1 MERFDVCIIGGGP
14 AGYVSALKCAVNGL
28 SAAIIEKERFGG
40 TCLNRGCI
48 PTKVLYSKAKYLKKL
63 KKPERGFTV
72 GAFNFNYDEIIKY
85 KDEVVLTLTG
95 GVEKLLKARKV
106 NIFYGTGKIKGKDGA
121 VFSVEVNA
129 NDGSRQEI
137 SAGNVIAA
145 TGSVPLMIP
154 AFNID
159 HKNIITS
166 DEALSLREIPGSLII
181 IGAGVIGCEF
191 ANIFSE
197 FGSSVKMVE
206 LLPSI
211 LSTED
216 REISKFID
224 KNFKSRNIDIMTGV
238 EVAGIKAKADDSA
251 INGEEAGGRAGFAEG
266 AEVELKT
273 GEKLSA
279 EKVLVS
285 IGRKLNTSGLGL
297 EEIGVRLDKRGKIE
311 TDIHNETNIKGI
323 YACGDITDG
332 PMLAHKASYDGI
344 IAADNI
350 AGIVREKDYEVLPWS
365 VYTNPAIGTVGL
377 KEGDAGLR
385 ELKYAVGRF
394 SYAASGMALA
404 MEEPE
409 GFLKVITDVETKK
422 IIGATGIG
430 ADIPE
435 LIAEIASY
443 MHFEGTVFDIESTI
457 HSHPT
462 LSEIVPESALDSI
475 GEAIHKFN
483 PRTAKKDNI

>member
-1 MERFDVCIIGGGP
+1 MEKFDVCIIGGGP
-14 AGYVSALKCAVNGL
+14 AGYVSALKCAINGL

-48 PTKVLYSKAKYLKKL
+48 PTKVLYSKAKYLKRL
-63 KKPERGFTV
+63 KEPERGFSV
-72 GAFNFNYDEIIKY
+72 SGFNFNFDEIINY
-85 KDEVVLTLTG
+85 KDEVVSSLTG

-106 NIFYGTGKIKGKDGA
+106 NIFYGTGKIAGKKGTAFRVEINSKDDL
-121 VFSVEVNA
+121 NA
-129 NDGSRQEI
+129 EI
-137 SAGNVIAA
+137 SADKVIVA

-166 DEALSLREIPGSLII
+166 DEALSLRTIPGSLII

-197 FGSSVKMVE
+197 FGSEVRMIE
-206 LLPSI
+206 LLPTI

-216 REISKFID
+216 KEISKFIQ
-224 KNFKSRNIDIMTGV
+224 KNFKSRNIAIMTGA
-238 EVAGIKAKADDSA
+238 EVAGIKASGS
-251 INGEEAGGRAGFAEG
+251 NGKTG

-273 GEKLSA
+273 GERLEA

-285 IGRKLNTSGLGL
+285 IGRKLNTAGLGL
-297 EEIGVRLDKRGKIE
+297 EETGVKLDNRGKIE
-311 TDIHNETNIKGI
+311 TDAHNETNIKGI

-350 AGIVREKDYEVLPWS
+350 AGIIKEKDYAVLPWS
-365 VYTNPAIGTVGL
+365 VYTNPAVGTVGL
-377 KEGDAGLR
+377 KEGDAGLS
-385 ELKYAVGRF
+385 ELKYSVGRF

-409 GFLKVITDVETKK
+409 GFLKVIADEKSKK
-422 IIGATGIG
+422 ILGATGIG

-443 MHFEGTVFDIESTI
+443 MHFGGTVFDIESTI

-475 GEAIHKFN
+475 GEAIHKVN
-483 PRTAKKDNI
+483 PRTAKKDKP

>member
-1 MERFDVCIIGGGP
+1 MEKFDVCIIGGGP
-14 AGYVSALKCAVNGL
+14 AGYVSALKCAINGL

-48 PTKVLYSKAKYLKKL
+48 PTKVLYSKAKYLKRL
-63 KKPERGFTV
+63 KEPERGFSV
-72 GAFNFNYDEIIKY
+72 NGFNFNFDEIINY
-85 KDEVVLTLTG
+85 KDEVVSALTG

-106 NIFYGTGKIKGKDGA
+106 NILYGAGKIAGKNGTAFRVEINAKDGL
-121 VFSVEVNA
+121 NA
-129 NDGSRQEI
+129 EI
-137 SAGNVIAA
+137 SADNVIAA

-154 AFNID
+154 SFNID

-166 DEALSLREIPGSLII
+166 DEALSLRTIPGSLII

-197 FGSSVKMVE
+197 FGSEVKMIE

-216 REISKFID
+216 KEISKFIQ
-224 KNFKSRNIDIMTGV
+224 KNFKSRNIDIMTGA
-238 EVAGIKAKADDSA
+238 EVAGIKALGS
-251 INGEEAGGRAGFAEG
+251 NGKTG

-273 GEKLSA
+273 GERLEA

-297 EEIGVRLDKRGKIE
+297 EETGVKLDKRGKIE
-311 TDIHNETNIKGI
+311 TDAHNETNIKGI

-350 AGIVREKDYEVLPWS
+350 AGIVKEKDYGVLPWS

-377 KEGDAGLR
+377 KEGDAGLS
-385 ELKYAVGRF
+385 ELKYSVGRF

-409 GFLKVITDVETKK
+409 GFLKVIADEKSKK
-422 IIGATGIG
+422 ILGATGIG

-443 MHFEGTVFDIESTI
+443 MHFGGTVFDIESTI

-483 PRTAKKDNI
+483 PRTAKKG

>member
-1 MERFDVCIIGGGP
+1 MEKFDVCIIGGGP
-14 AGYVSALKCAVNGL
+14 AGYVSALKCAINGL

-63 KKPERGFTV
+63 KEPERGFSV
-72 GAFNFNYDEIIKY
+72 NGFNFNFDEIINY
-85 KDEVVLTLTG
+85 KDEVVTTLTS

-106 NIFYGTGKIKGKDGA
+106 NIFYGTGKISGKNGTAFSVKINGKDGLNA
-121 VFSVEVNA
+121 EIFSN
-129 NDGSRQEI
+129 
-137 SAGNVIAA
+137 NVIVA

-154 AFNID
+154 SFNID

-166 DEALSLREIPGSLII
+166 DEALSLREIPQSLII

-197 FGSSVKMVE
+197 FGSEVRMIE
-206 LLPSI
+206 LLPDI

-216 REISKFID
+216 KEISKFIR
-224 KNFKSRNIDIMTGV
+224 KNFKSRNIDIVTGV
-238 EVAGIKAKADDSA
+238 EVGSIKALGSGNK
-251 INGEEAGGRAGFAEG
+251 IG

-273 GEKLSA
+273 GEKFEA
-279 EKVLVS
+279 EKALVS
-285 IGRKLNTSGLGL
+285 IGRKLNTAGLGL
-297 EEIGVRLDKRGKIE
+297 EEIGVKLDKRGKIE

-350 AGIVREKDYEVLPWS
+350 AGIIKEKDYGVLPWS

-377 KEGDAGLR
+377 KEGDSGLSA
-385 ELKYAVGRF
+385 KSYNVGRF

-409 GFLKVITDVETKK
+409 GFLKVITDEKSKK
-422 IIGATGIG
+422 ILGATGVG

-443 MHFEGTVFDIESTI
+443 MHFGGTVFDIESTI

-462 LSEIVPESALDSI
+462 LSEMVPESALDSI
-475 GEAIHKFN
+475 GEAIHKVN
-483 PRTAKKDNI
+483 PRMAKRS

>member
-1 MERFDVCIIGGGP
+1 MFINGGAFLEKFDVCIIGGGP
-14 AGYVSALKCAVNGL
+14 AGYVSALKCAINGL

-48 PTKVLYSKAKYLKKL
+48 PTKVLYSKAKFLKKL
-63 KKPERGFTV
+63 KNPERGFTIN
-72 GAFNFNYDEIIKY
+72 GFNFNYEEIIKY
-85 KDEVVLTLTG
+85 KDEVVLNLTG

-106 NIFYGTGKIKGKDGA
+106 NIFYGSGKIKGRNGEKGFLIDIEGREGKD
-121 VFSVEVNA
+121 SNA
-129 NDGSRQEI
+129 EI
-137 SAGNVIAA
+137 AADNVIIA
-145 TGSVPLMIP
+145 TGSSPFMIP

-166 DEALSLREIPGSLII
+166 DEALSLNAIPKSLII

-197 FGSSVKMVE
+197 FGCSIKMIE

-216 REISKFID
+216 KEISRFID
-224 KNFKSRNIDIMTGV
+224 KNFKSRNIEVKTGA
-238 EVAGIKAKADDSA
+238 EVKSINSSAD
-251 INGEEAGGRAGFAEG
+251 G
-266 AEVELKT
+266 AEVELAT
-273 GEKLSA
+273 GEKFSA

-297 EEIGVRLDKRGKIE
+297 EEIGVAMDKRGKIE

-323 YACGDITDG
+323 YACGDIIDG

-350 AGIVREKDYEVLPWS
+350 AGIIKEKDYGILPWS
-365 VYTNPAIGTVGL
+365 VYTNPSIGTVGL
-377 KEGDAGLR
+377 REGDAGLS
-385 ELKYAVGRF
+385 EIKYSVGRF

-409 GFLKVITDVETKK
+409 GFLKVVVEPETKK
-422 IIGATGIG
+422 ILGATGIG

-435 LIAEIASY
+435 LIAEIVSY
-443 MHFEGTVFDIESTI
+443 MHFGGTVLDIESTI

-462 LSEIVPESALDSI
+462 LSEIVPEAALDSI

-483 PRTAKKDNI
+483 PRTAKKA

>member
-1 MERFDVCIIGGGP
+1 LERFDVCIIGGGP
-14 AGYVSALKCAVNGL
+14 AGYVSALKCAINGL
-28 SAAIIEKERFGG
+28 SAAIIEKDRFGG

-48 PTKVLYSKAKYLKKL
+48 PTKVIYSKAKYLSRL
-63 KKPERGFTV
+63 KKPERGFSIS
-72 GAFNFNYDEIIKY
+72 GFNFNYGEIINY

-106 NIFYGTGKIKGKDGA
+106 NIYYGKGKISGSDDTGFKLNA
-121 VFSVEVNA
+121 VSKEGT
-129 NDGSRQEI
+129 DTQI
-137 SAGNVIAA
+137 SADSVIVA
-145 TGSVPLMIP
+145 TGSSPLMIP

-166 DEALSLREIPGSLII
+166 DEALSLREIPQSLII

-197 FGSSVKMVE
+197 FGSAVRMIE
-206 LLPSI
+206 LLPDI

-216 REISKFID
+216 KEISKFIH
-224 KNFKSRNIDIMTGV
+224 KNFKNRNIDIMAGV
-238 EVAGIKAKADDSA
+238 EVGGIKALSTDGKSA
-251 INGEEAGGRAGFAEG
+251 

-273 GEKLSA
+273 GEKFKA

-285 IGRKLNTSGLGL
+285 IGRKLNTAGLGL
-297 EEIGVRLDKRGKIE
+297 EEIGVKLDERGKIE
-311 TDIHNETNIKGI
+311 TDMHNETNIKGV
-323 YACGDITDG
+323 YACGDIIDG

-350 AGIVREKDYEVLPWS
+350 AGIIKEKNYGVLPWS
-365 VYTNPAIGTVGL
+365 IYTNPPIGTVGL
-377 KEGDAGLR
+377 KEGDSGLSA
-385 ELKYAVGRF
+385 KGYSVGRF
-394 SYAASGMALA
+394 SYAANGMALA
-404 MEEPE
+404 MEEAD
-409 GFLKVITDVETKK
+409 GFLKIIVDENSKK
-422 IIGATGIG
+422 ILGATGIG

-443 MHFEGTVFDIESTI
+443 MHFDGTVFDVESTI

-462 LSEIVPESALDSI
+462 ISEIVPESALDSI
-475 GEAIHKFN
+475 GEAIHKVN
-483 PRTAKKDNI
+483 PRMAKKS

>member
-1 MERFDVCIIGGGP
+1 MERFDVCILGGGP
-14 AGYVSALKCAVNGL
+14 AGYVSALKCAINGL
-28 SAAIIEKERFGG
+28 STAIIEKDSFGG

-48 PTKVLYSKAKYLKKL
+48 PTKVIYSKAKYLRKL
-63 KKPERGFTV
+63 KKPERGFYIS
-72 GAFNFNYDEIIKY
+72 GFNFNYGEIINY

-95 GVEKLLKARKV
+95 GVEKLLKARKI
-106 NIFYGTGKIKGKDGA
+106 NIYYGKGKISYQEGTDFKLNVASKDGA
-121 VFSVEVNA
+121 
-129 NDGSRQEI
+129 DIEI
-137 SAGNVIAA
+137 SANNVIVA
-145 TGSVPLMIP
+145 TGSSPLMIP

-166 DEALSLREIPGSLII
+166 DEALLLKEIPQSLII

-197 FGSSVKMVE
+197 FGSAVRMIE
-206 LLPSI
+206 LLPNI

-216 REISKFID
+216 KEISKFIH
-224 KNFKSRNIDIMTGV
+224 KNFKSRNIDIITGV
-238 EVAGIKAKADDSA
+238 SVGGIKALNANGKSA
-251 INGEEAGGRAGFAEG
+251 

-273 GEKLSA
+273 GEKFEA

-285 IGRKLNTSGLGL
+285 IGRKLNTEGLGL
-297 EEIGVRLDKRGKIE
+297 EEIGVKMDKKGKIE

-350 AGIVREKDYEVLPWS
+350 AGIVKEKNYDILPWS
-365 VYTNPAIGTVGL
+365 IYTNPSIGTVGL
-377 KEGDAGLR
+377 KEGNGGLVSDS
-385 ELKYAVGRF
+385 YNVGRF
-394 SYAASGMALA
+394 AYAANGMALA
-404 MEEPE
+404 MEEAE
-409 GFLKVITDVETKK
+409 GFLKVITDKNSKK

-443 MHFEGTVFDIESTI
+443 MHFGGTVFDVESTI

-462 LSEIVPESALDSI
+462 LSEIVPEATLDSI
-475 GEAIHKFN
+475 GEAIHKVN
-483 PRTAKKDNI
+483 PRMAKK

>member
-14 AGYVSALKCAVNGL
+14 AGYVSALKCAINGL
-28 SAAIIEKERFGG
+28 SAAIIEKDRFGG

-48 PTKVLYSKAKYLKKL
+48 PTKVIYSKAKYLNKL
-63 KKPERGFTV
+63 KKPERGFSIS
-72 GAFNFNYDEIIKY
+72 GFSFDYEEIINY

-106 NIFYGTGKIKGKDGA
+106 NIYYGTGKITGKDGGGFELNIISKDGGREQILA
-121 VFSVEVNA
+121 KNA
-129 NDGSRQEI
+129 I
-137 SAGNVIAA
+137 IA
-145 TGSVPLMIP
+145 TGSSPLMIP

-166 DEALSLREIPGSLII
+166 DEALLLREIPESLII

-197 FGSSVKMVE
+197 FGSKVRMIE
-206 LLPSI
+206 LLPDM

-216 REISKFID
+216 KEISKFIH
-224 KNFKSRNIDIMTGV
+224 KNFKSRNIDIMTGASV
-238 EVAGIKAKADDSA
+238 GGIKTLNASGKST
-251 INGEEAGGRAGFAEG
+251 

-273 GEKLSA
+273 GEKFEA
-279 EKVLVS
+279 GKVLVS
-285 IGRKLNTSGLGL
+285 IGRKLNTAGLGL
-297 EEIGVRLDKRGKIE
+297 EELGVKMDNRGKIE
-311 TDIHNETNIKGI
+311 TDIHNETNIKGV

-350 AGIVREKDYEVLPWS
+350 AGIVKEKSYGVLPWS
-365 VYTNPAIGTVGL
+365 IYTNPSIGTVGL
-377 KEGDAGLR
+377 KEGDSGLSANS
-385 ELKYAVGRF
+385 YNVGRF

-404 MEEPE
+404 MEEAG
-409 GFLKVITDVETKK
+409 GFLKIIVDENSKK
-422 IIGATGIG
+422 ILGATGIG

-443 MHFEGTVFDIESTI
+443 MHFGGTVFDIESTI

-462 LSEIVPESALDSI
+462 LSEIVPEAALDSI
-475 GEAIHKFN
+475 GEAIHKVN
-483 PRTAKKDNI
+483 PRMAKKS

>member
-1 MERFDVCIIGGGP
+1 MEKFDVCIIGGGP
-14 AGYVSALKCAVNGL
+14 AGYVSALKCAINGL

-48 PTKVLYSKAKYLKKL
+48 PTKVLYSKAKYLNKI
-63 KKPERGFTV
+63 KKPERGFSIN
-72 GAFNFNYDEIIKY
+72 GFSFNYGEIINY
-85 KDEVVLTLTG
+85 KDEVVSTLTG

-106 NIFYGTGKIKGKDGA
+106 NIFYGIGKIA
-121 VFSVEVNA
+121 VRENGVFRVGINA
-129 NDGSRQEI
+129 NDGSDVQI
-137 SAGNVIAA
+137 SADNVIAA

-166 DEALSLREIPGSLII
+166 DEALSLRNIPGSLII

-197 FGSSVKMVE
+197 FGSAVKMIE

-216 REISKFID
+216 KEISKFIN
-224 KNFKSRNIDIMTGV
+224 KNFKTRNIDIMTGV
-238 EVAGIKAKADDSA
+238 EVAGIKALGL
-251 INGEEAGGRAGFAEG
+251 NGKSG
-266 AEVELKT
+266 AEVELNT
-273 GEKLSA
+273 GEKFET

-285 IGRKLNTSGLGL
+285 IGRKLNTAALGL
-297 EEIGVRLDKRGKIE
+297 EDIGVKLDNRGKIE
-311 TDIHNETNIKGI
+311 TDTHNETNIKGV
-323 YACGDITDG
+323 YACGDIIDG

-350 AGIVREKDYEVLPWS
+350 AGIVKEKDYGVLPWS
-365 VYTNPAIGTVGL
+365 IYTNPAIGTIGL
-377 KEGDAGLR
+377 KEGDAALS
-385 ELKYAVGRF
+385 ELNYNVGRF

-409 GFLKVITDVETKK
+409 GFLKVITDEKSKK
-422 IIGATGIG
+422 ILGATGIG

-443 MHFEGTVFDIESTI
+443 MHFGGTVFDIESTI

-475 GEAIHKFN
+475 GEAVHKFN
-483 PRTAKKDNI
+483 PRTAKNK

>member
-1 MERFDVCIIGGGP
+1 MEKFDVCIIGGGP
-14 AGYVSALKCAVNGL
+14 AGYVSALKCAINGL

-48 PTKVLYSKAKYLKKL
+48 PTKVLYSKAKYLNKI
-63 KKPERGFTV
+63 KKPERGFSIS
-72 GAFNFNYDEIIKY
+72 GFSFNYGEIINY
-85 KDEVVLTLTG
+85 KDEVVSTLTG

-106 NIFYGTGKIKGKDGA
+106 NIFYGIGKIAGKENG
-121 VFSVEVNA
+121 VFRIEINA
-129 NDGSRQEI
+129 NDGSDAQI
-137 SAGNVIAA
+137 SADNVIAA

-166 DEALSLREIPGSLII
+166 DEALSLRNIPESLII

-197 FGSSVKMVE
+197 FGSAVKMIE

-216 REISKFID
+216 KEIAKFIN

-238 EVAGIKAKADDSA
+238 EVAGIKALGL
-251 INGEEAGGRAGFAEG
+251 NGKSG

-273 GEKLSA
+273 GEKFET

-285 IGRKLNTSGLGL
+285 IGRKLNTAGLGL
-297 EEIGVRLDKRGKIE
+297 EEIGVKLDKRGKIE
-311 TDIHNETNIKGI
+311 TDMHNETNIKGI
-323 YACGDITDG
+323 YACGDIIDG

-350 AGIVREKDYEVLPWS
+350 AGIVKEKDYGVLPWS
-365 VYTNPAIGTVGL
+365 IYTNPAIGTIGL
-377 KEGDAGLR
+377 KEGDAALS
-385 ELKYAVGRF
+385 ELNYNVGRF

-404 MEEPE
+404 MEESE
-409 GFLKVITDVETKK
+409 GFLKVIVDEKSKK
-422 IIGATGIG
+422 ILGATGIG

-443 MHFEGTVFDIESTI
+443 MHFGGTVFDIESTI

-475 GEAIHKFN
+475 GEAVHKFN
-483 PRTAKKDNI
+483 PRTAKNK

>member
-48 PTKVLYSKAKYLKKL
+48 PTKVLYSKAKYLNKL
-63 KKPERGFTV
+63 KKPERGFSIN
-72 GAFNFNYDEIIKY
+72 GFNFNYDEIINY
-85 KDEVVLTLTG
+85 KEEVVLTLTG

-106 NIFYGTGKIKGKDGA
+106 NIFYGIGNIEGKDGG
-121 VFSVEVNA
+121 VFQVGINT
-129 NDGSRQEI
+129 NNGSDAHI
-137 SAGNVIAA
+137 SANNVILA
-145 TGSVPLMIP
+145 TGSVPFMIP

-166 DEALSLREIPGSLII
+166 DEALSLRDIPKSLII

-197 FGSSVKMVE
+197 FGSSVKMIE

-216 REISKFID
+216 KEISRFIN

-238 EVAGIKAKADDSA
+238 EVAGIKAFDLKGG
-251 INGEEAGGRAGFAEG
+251 NGV
-266 AEVELKT
+266 EVELKT
-273 GEKLSA
+273 GEKFEA

-285 IGRKLNTSGLGL
+285 IGRRLNTTGLGL
-297 EEIGVRLDKRGKIE
+297 EEIGVEIDEKGKIK
-311 TDIHNETNIKGI
+311 TDVHNETNVKGI
-323 YACGDITDG
+323 YACGDIIDG

-350 AGIVREKDYEVLPWS
+350 AGIVKEKNYGILPWS
-365 VYTNPAIGTVGL
+365 IYTNHAIGTVGL
-377 KEGDAGLR
+377 KEGDAVLS
-385 ELKYAVGRF
+385 ELNYNTGRF

-409 GFLKVITDVETKK
+409 GFLKIIVDEKSKK
-422 IIGATGIG
+422 ILGATGTG

-443 MHFEGTVFDIESTI
+443 MYFGGTIFDVESII

-462 LSEIVPESALDSI
+462 LSEIVPEAALDSI

-483 PRTAKKDNI
+483 PRASKK

>member
-14 AGYVSALKCAVNGL
+14 AGYVSALKCALNGL

-48 PTKVLYSKAKYLKKL
+48 PTKVLYSKAKYLNKL
-63 KKPERGFTV
+63 KKPERGFSI
-72 GAFNFNYDEIIKY
+72 GEFNFNYDEIINY
-85 KDEVVLTLTG
+85 KDEVVLALTG

-106 NIFYGTGKIKGKDGA
+106 GIFYGTGNIAGKESDIFQVGIK
-121 VFSVEVNA
+121 S
-129 NDGSRQEI
+129 NDGSSIQIE
-137 SAGNVIAA
+137 ADKVILA
-145 TGSVPLMIP
+145 TGSAPFMIP

-166 DEALSLREIPGSLII
+166 DEALSLRNIPGSLII

-197 FGSSVKMVE
+197 FGSTVKMIE
-206 LLPSI
+206 LMPSI

-216 REISKFID
+216 KEISKFIN
-224 KNFKSRNIDIMTGV
+224 KNFKLRDIDITTGV
-238 EVAGIKAKADDSA
+238 EVAGIKAFDLKDGD
-251 INGEEAGGRAGFAEG
+251 G
-266 AEVELKT
+266 ATVELKT
-273 GEKLSA
+273 GEKFA
-279 EKVLVS
+279 ADKVLVS
-285 IGRKLNTSGLGL
+285 IGRKLNTAGLGL
-297 EEIGVRLDKRGKIE
+297 EQIGVELDGKGKIK

-350 AGIVREKDYEVLPWS
+350 SGIIKERNYGVLPWS
-365 VYTNPAIGTVGL
+365 IYTNPAIGTVGL
-377 KEGDAGLR
+377 KEGDAALS
-385 ELKYAVGRF
+385 ELNYNTGRF

-409 GFLKVITDVETKK
+409 GFLKVIVDEKSKK
-422 IIGATGIG
+422 ILGATGIG

-443 MHFEGTVFDIESTI
+443 MHFGGTIFDVESTI

-462 LSEIVPESALDSI
+462 LSEIVPEAALDSI
-475 GEAIHKFN
+475 GEAIHRFN
-483 PRTAKKDNI
+483 PKTARKKDK

>member
-1 MERFDVCIIGGGP
+1 LEKFDVCIIGGGP
-14 AGYVSALKCAVNGL
+14 AGYVSALKCAINGL

-48 PTKVLYSKAKYLKKL
+48 PTKVLYSKAKYLKRL
-63 KKPERGFTV
+63 KEPERGFSV
-72 GAFNFNYDEIIKY
+72 SGFNFNFDEIINY
-85 KDEVVLTLTG
+85 KDEVVSSLTG

-106 NIFYGTGKIKGKDGA
+106 NIFYGTGKIAGKKGTAFQVEINSKDDL
-121 VFSVEVNA
+121 S
-129 NDGSRQEI
+129 SEI
-137 SAGNVIAA
+137 SADKVIVA

-166 DEALSLREIPGSLII
+166 DEALSLRTIPGSLII

-197 FGSSVKMVE
+197 FGSEVRMIE
-206 LLPSI
+206 LLPTI

-216 REISKFID
+216 KEISKFIQ
-224 KNFKSRNIDIMTGV
+224 KNFKSRNIDIMTGA
-238 EVAGIKAKADDSA
+238 EVAGIKASGS
-251 INGEEAGGRAGFAEG
+251 NGKTG

-273 GEKLSA
+273 GERLEA

-285 IGRKLNTSGLGL
+285 IGRKLNTAGLGL
-297 EEIGVRLDKRGKIE
+297 EETGVKLDNRGKIE
-311 TDIHNETNIKGI
+311 TDAHNETNIKGI

-350 AGIVREKDYEVLPWS
+350 AGIIKEKDYAVLPWS

-377 KEGDAGLR
+377 KEGDAGLS
-385 ELKYAVGRF
+385 ELKYSVGRF

-409 GFLKVITDVETKK
+409 GFLKVIADEKSKK
-422 IIGATGIG
+422 ILGATGIG

-443 MHFEGTVFDIESTI
+443 MHFGGTVFDIESTI

-483 PRTAKKDNI
+483 PRTAKKG

>member
-1 MERFDVCIIGGGP
+1 MEKFDVCIIGGGP
-14 AGYVSALKCAVNGL
+14 AGYVSALKCAINGL

-48 PTKVLYSKAKYLKKL
+48 PTKVLYSKAKYLKRL
-63 KKPERGFTV
+63 KEPERGFSV
-72 GAFNFNYDEIIKY
+72 SGFNFNFDEIINY
-85 KDEVVLTLTG
+85 KDEVVSSLTG

-106 NIFYGTGKIKGKDGA
+106 NIFYGTGKIAGKKGTAFQVEINSKDDL
-121 VFSVEVNA
+121 S
-129 NDGSRQEI
+129 SEI
-137 SAGNVIAA
+137 SADKVIVA

-166 DEALSLREIPGSLII
+166 DEALSLRTIPGSLII

-197 FGSSVKMVE
+197 FGSEVRMIE
-206 LLPSI
+206 LLPTI

-216 REISKFID
+216 KEISKFIQ
-224 KNFKSRNIDIMTGV
+224 KNFKSRNIDIMTGA
-238 EVAGIKAKADDSA
+238 EVAGIKASGS
-251 INGEEAGGRAGFAEG
+251 NGKTG

-273 GEKLSA
+273 GERLEA

-285 IGRKLNTSGLGL
+285 IGRKLNTAGLGL
-297 EEIGVRLDKRGKIE
+297 EETGVKLDNRGKIE
-311 TDIHNETNIKGI
+311 TDAHNETNIKGI

-350 AGIVREKDYEVLPWS
+350 AGIIKEKDYAVLPWS

-377 KEGDAGLR
+377 KEGDAGLS
-385 ELKYAVGRF
+385 ELKYSVGRF

-409 GFLKVITDVETKK
+409 GFLKVIADEKSKK
-422 IIGATGIG
+422 ILGATGIG

-443 MHFEGTVFDIESTI
+443 MHFGGTAFDIESTI

-483 PRTAKKDNI
+483 PRTAKKG

>member
-1 MERFDVCIIGGGP
+1 MEKFDVCIIGGGP
-14 AGYVSALKCAVNGL
+14 AGYVSALKCAINGL

-48 PTKVLYSKAKYLKKL
+48 PTKVLYSKAKYLKRL
-63 KKPERGFTV
+63 KEPERGFSV
-72 GAFNFNYDEIIKY
+72 SGFNFNFDEIINY
-85 KDEVVLTLTG
+85 KDEVVSSLTG

-106 NIFYGTGKIKGKDGA
+106 NIFYGTGKIAGKKGTAFQVEINSKDDL
-121 VFSVEVNA
+121 S
-129 NDGSRQEI
+129 SEI
-137 SAGNVIAA
+137 SADKVIVA

-166 DEALSLREIPGSLII
+166 DEALSLRTIPGSLII

-197 FGSSVKMVE
+197 FGSEVRMIE
-206 LLPSI
+206 LLPTI

-216 REISKFID
+216 KEISKFIQ
-224 KNFKSRNIDIMTGV
+224 KNFKSRNIDIMTGA
-238 EVAGIKAKADDSA
+238 EVAGIKASGS
-251 INGEEAGGRAGFAEG
+251 NGKTG

-273 GEKLSA
+273 GERLEA

-285 IGRKLNTSGLGL
+285 IGRKLNTAGLGL
-297 EEIGVRLDKRGKIE
+297 EETGVKLDNRGKIE
-311 TDIHNETNIKGI
+311 TDAHNETNIKGI

-350 AGIVREKDYEVLPWS
+350 AGIIKEKDYAVLPWS

-377 KEGDAGLR
+377 KEGDAGLS
-385 ELKYAVGRF
+385 ELKYSVGRF

-409 GFLKVITDVETKK
+409 GFLKVIADEKSKK
-422 IIGATGIG
+422 ILGATGIG

-443 MHFEGTVFDIESTI
+443 MHFGGTVFDIESTI

-483 PRTAKKDNI
+483 PRTAKKG

>member
-1 MERFDVCIIGGGP
+1 MEKFDVCIIGGGP
-14 AGYVSALKCAVNGL
+14 AGYVSALKCAINGL

-48 PTKVLYSKAKYLKKL
+48 PTKVLYSKAKYLKRL
-63 KKPERGFTV
+63 KEPERGFSV
-72 GAFNFNYDEIIKY
+72 SGFNFNFDEIINY
-85 KDEVVLTLTG
+85 KDEVVSSLTG

-106 NIFYGTGKIKGKDGA
+106 NIFYGTGKIAGKKGTAFQVEINSKDDLT
-121 VFSVEVNA
+121 S
-129 NDGSRQEI
+129 EI
-137 SAGNVIAA
+137 SADKVIVA

-166 DEALSLREIPGSLII
+166 DEALSLRTIPGSLII

-197 FGSSVKMVE
+197 FGSEVRMIE
-206 LLPSI
+206 LLPTI

-216 REISKFID
+216 KEISKFIQ
-224 KNFKSRNIDIMTGV
+224 KNFKSRNIDIMTGA
-238 EVAGIKAKADDSA
+238 EVAGIKASGS
-251 INGEEAGGRAGFAEG
+251 NGKTG

-273 GEKLSA
+273 GERLEA

-285 IGRKLNTSGLGL
+285 IGRKLNTAGLGL
-297 EEIGVRLDKRGKIE
+297 EETGVKLDNRGKIE
-311 TDIHNETNIKGI
+311 TDAHNETNIKGI

-350 AGIVREKDYEVLPWS
+350 AGIIKEKDYAVLPWS

-377 KEGDAGLR
+377 KEGDAGLS
-385 ELKYAVGRF
+385 ELKYSVGRF

-409 GFLKVITDVETKK
+409 GFLKVIADEKSKK
-422 IIGATGIG
+422 ILGATGIG

-443 MHFEGTVFDIESTI
+443 MHFGGTVFDIESTI

-483 PRTAKKDNI
+483 PRTAKKG

>member
-1 MERFDVCIIGGGP
+1 MEKFDVCIIGGGP
-14 AGYVSALKCAVNGL
+14 AGYVSALKCAINGL

-48 PTKVLYSKAKYLKKL
+48 PTKVLYSKAKYLKRL
-63 KKPERGFTV
+63 KEPERGFFV
-72 GAFNFNYDEIIKY
+72 SGFNFNFDEIINY
-85 KDEVVLTLTG
+85 KDEVVSVLTG

-106 NIFYGTGKIKGKDGA
+106 NIFYGAGKIAGKNGTAFRVEINAKDGL
-121 VFSVEVNA
+121 NA
-129 NDGSRQEI
+129 EI
-137 SAGNVIAA
+137 SADNVIVA

-154 AFNID
+154 SFNID

-166 DEALSLREIPGSLII
+166 DEALSLRTIPGSLII

-197 FGSSVKMVE
+197 FGSEVKMIE

-216 REISKFID
+216 KEISKFIQ
-224 KNFKSRNIDIMTGV
+224 KNFKSRNIDIMTGA
-238 EVAGIKAKADDSA
+238 EVAGIKALGS
-251 INGEEAGGRAGFAEG
+251 NGKTG

-273 GEKLSA
+273 GERLEA

-297 EEIGVRLDKRGKIE
+297 EETGVKLDKRGKIE
-311 TDIHNETNIKGI
+311 TDARNETNIKGI

-350 AGIVREKDYEVLPWS
+350 AGIIKEKDYAVLPWS
-365 VYTNPAIGTVGL
+365 VYTNPAVGTVGL
-377 KEGDAGLR
+377 KEGDAGLS
-385 ELKYAVGRF
+385 ELKYSVGRF

-409 GFLKVITDVETKK
+409 GFLKVIADEKSKK
-422 IIGATGIG
+422 ILGATGIG

-443 MHFEGTVFDIESTI
+443 MHFGGTVFDIESTI

-475 GEAIHKFN
+475 GEAIHKVN
-483 PRTAKKDNI
+483 PRTAKKDKP

>member
-1 MERFDVCIIGGGP
+1 MNGGALLEKFDVCIIGGGP
-14 AGYVSALKCAVNGL
+14 AGYVSALKCAINGL

-48 PTKVLYSKAKYLKKL
+48 PTKVLYSKAKFLKKL
-63 KKPERGFTV
+63 KTPERGFTV
-72 GAFNFNYDEIIKY
+72 NGFNFNYEEIIKY

-106 NIFYGTGKIKGKDGA
+106 NIFYGLGKIKGKNGEKG
-121 VFSVEVNA
+121 FSISVEGK
-129 NDGSRQEI
+129 DGSNAEI
-137 SAGNVIAA
+137 SADNIIAA
-145 TGSVPLMIP
+145 MGSSPFMIP

-166 DEALSLREIPGSLII
+166 DEALSLNEIPKSLII

-197 FGSSVKMVE
+197 FGCSIKMIE

-216 REISKFID
+216 KEISRFID
-224 KNFKSRNIDIMTGV
+224 KNFKSRNIEVKTGA
-238 EVAGIKAKADDSA
+238 EVKSINSSAD
-251 INGEEAGGRAGFAEG
+251 G
-266 AEVELKT
+266 AEVELAT
-273 GEKLSA
+273 GEKFSA

-297 EEIGVRLDKRGKIE
+297 EEIGVAMDKRGKIE

-323 YACGDITDG
+323 YACGDIIDG

-350 AGIVREKDYEVLPWS
+350 AGIIKEKDYGILPWS
-365 VYTNPAIGTVGL
+365 VYTNPSIGTVGL
-377 KEGDAGLR
+377 REGDAGLS
-385 ELKYAVGRF
+385 EIKYSVGRF

-409 GFLKVITDVETKK
+409 GFLKVVVEPETKK
-422 IIGATGIG
+422 ILGATGIG

-443 MHFEGTVFDIESTI
+443 MHFGGTVLDIESTI

-462 LSEIVPESALDSI
+462 LSEIVPEAALDSI

-483 PRTAKKDNI
+483 PRTAKKA

>member
-1 MERFDVCIIGGGP
+1 MEKFDVCIIGGGP
-14 AGYVSALKCAVNGL
+14 AGYVSALKCAINGL

-48 PTKVLYSKAKYLKKL
+48 PTKVLYSKAKYLKRL
-63 KKPERGFTV
+63 KEPERGFSV
-72 GAFNFNYDEIIKY
+72 SGFNFNFDEIINY
-85 KDEVVLTLTG
+85 KDEVVSSLTG

-106 NIFYGTGKIKGKDGA
+106 NIFYGTGKIVGKKGTAFQVEINSKDDLT
-121 VFSVEVNA
+121 S
-129 NDGSRQEI
+129 EI
-137 SAGNVIAA
+137 SADKVIVA

-166 DEALSLREIPGSLII
+166 DEALSLRTIPGSLII

-197 FGSSVKMVE
+197 FGSEVRMIE
-206 LLPSI
+206 LLPTI

-216 REISKFID
+216 KEISKFIQ
-224 KNFKSRNIDIMTGV
+224 KNFKSRNIDIMTGA
-238 EVAGIKAKADDSA
+238 EVAGIKASGS
-251 INGEEAGGRAGFAEG
+251 NGKTG

-273 GEKLSA
+273 GERLEA

-285 IGRKLNTSGLGL
+285 IGRKLNTAGLGL
-297 EEIGVRLDKRGKIE
+297 EETGVKLDNRGKIE
-311 TDIHNETNIKGI
+311 TDAHNETNIKGI

-350 AGIVREKDYEVLPWS
+350 AGIIKEKDYAVLPWS

-377 KEGDAGLR
+377 KEGDAGLS
-385 ELKYAVGRF
+385 ELKYSVGRF

-409 GFLKVITDVETKK
+409 GFLKVIADEKSKK
-422 IIGATGIG
+422 ILGATGIG

-443 MHFEGTVFDIESTI
+443 MHFGGTVFDIESTI

-483 PRTAKKDNI
+483 PRTAKKG

>member
-1 MERFDVCIIGGGP
+1 MEKFDVCIIGGGP
-14 AGYVSALKCAVNGL
+14 AGYVSALKCAINGL

-48 PTKVLYSKAKYLKKL
+48 PTKVLYSKAKYLKRL
-63 KKPERGFTV
+63 KEPERGFSV
-72 GAFNFNYDEIIKY
+72 SGFNFNFDEIINY
-85 KDEVVLTLTG
+85 KDEVVSSLTG

-106 NIFYGTGKIKGKDGA
+106 NIFYGTGKIAGKKGTAFQVEINSKDDL
-121 VFSVEVNA
+121 S
-129 NDGSRQEI
+129 SEI
-137 SAGNVIAA
+137 SADKVIVA

-166 DEALSLREIPGSLII
+166 DEALSLRTIPGSLII

-197 FGSSVKMVE
+197 FGSEVRMIE
-206 LLPSI
+206 LLPTI

-216 REISKFID
+216 KEISKFIQ
-224 KNFKSRNIDIMTGV
+224 KNFKSRNIDIMTGA
-238 EVAGIKAKADDSA
+238 EVAGIKASGS
-251 INGEEAGGRAGFAEG
+251 NGKTG

-273 GEKLSA
+273 GERLEA

-285 IGRKLNTSGLGL
+285 IGRKLNTAGLGL
-297 EEIGVRLDKRGKIE
+297 EETGVKLDNRGKIE
-311 TDIHNETNIKGI
+311 TDAHNETNIKGI

-350 AGIVREKDYEVLPWS
+350 AGIIKEKDYAVLPWS

-377 KEGDAGLR
+377 KEGDAGLS
-385 ELKYAVGRF
+385 ELKYSVGRF

-409 GFLKVITDVETKK
+409 GFLKVIADEKSKK
-422 IIGATGIG
+422 ILGATGIG

-443 MHFEGTVFDIESTI
+443 MHFGGTVLDIESTI

-483 PRTAKKDNI
+483 PRTAKKG

>member
-1 MERFDVCIIGGGP
+1 MEIFDVCIIGGGP
-14 AGYVSALKCAVNGL
+14 AGYVSALKCAINGL

-48 PTKVLYSKAKYLKKL
+48 PTKVLYSKAKYLNKL
-63 KKPERGFTV
+63 KKPERGFSIS
-72 GAFNFNYDEIIKY
+72 GFNFNYDEIINY

-106 NIFYGTGKIKGKDGA
+106 NIFYGNGKVSGKKGNIFNVNVNAKDG
-121 VFSVEVNA
+121 SGMQQIPA
-129 NDGSRQEI
+129 NNI
-137 SAGNVIAA
+137 ILA
-145 TGSVPLMIP
+145 TGSIPLMIP

-166 DEALSLREIPGSLII
+166 DEALSLREIPESLII

-197 FGSSVKMVE
+197 FGSTVKMIE

-216 REISKFID
+216 KEISKFIH

-238 EVAGIKAKADDSA
+238 EVAEIKSLSS
-251 INGEEAGGRAGFAEG
+251 NGRKG

-273 GEKLSA
+273 GEKLPA
-279 EKVLVS
+279 EKALVS
-285 IGRKLNTSGLGL
+285 IGRKLNTTGLGL
-297 EEIGVRLDKRGKIE
+297 EEIGVKLDKRGKIE

-323 YACGDITDG
+323 YACGDIIDG

-350 AGIVREKDYEVLPWS
+350 AGIVKEKDYGVLPWS
-365 VYTNPAIGTVGL
+365 IYTNPAIGTVGL
-377 KEGDAGLR
+377 KEGDTGLS
-385 ELKYAVGRF
+385 ELNYNVGRF
-394 SYAASGMALA
+394 SYVASGMALA

-409 GFLKVITDVETKK
+409 GFLKVITDEKSRK
-422 IIGATGIG
+422 ILGATGIG

-435 LIAEIASY
+435 LVAEIASY
-443 MHFEGTVFDIESTI
+443 MHFSGTVFDIESTI

-475 GEAIHKFN
+475 GEAIHKVN
-483 PRTAKKDNI
+483 PRMAKKS

>member
-1 MERFDVCIIGGGP
+1 LERFDVCIIGGGP
-14 AGYVSALKCAVNGL
+14 AGYVSALKCAINGL

-48 PTKVLYSKAKYLKKL
+48 PTKVLYSKAKYLNKL
-63 KKPERGFTV
+63 KKPERGFSV
-72 GAFNFNYDEIIKY
+72 SGFNFNYGEIINY
-85 KDEVVLTLTG
+85 KEEVVSALTG

-106 NIFYGTGKIKGKDGA
+106 NIFYGSGKIAGKENNIFRVDI
-121 VFSVEVNA
+121 NA
-129 NDGSRQEI
+129 NGGPETQITADK
-137 SAGNVIAA
+137 VILAS
-145 TGSVPLMIP
+145 GSVPLMIP

-166 DEALSLREIPGSLII
+166 DEALSLREIPETLIV

-197 FGSSVKMVE
+197 FGSAVKMIE

-216 REISKFID
+216 KEISKFIN

-238 EVAGIKAKADDSA
+238 EVAGIRALSS
-251 INGEEAGGRAGFAEG
+251 NGNGKSG

-273 GEKLSA
+273 GEKLEA

-285 IGRKLNTSGLGL
+285 IGRKLNTAGLGL
-297 EEIGVRLDKRGKIE
+297 EETGVRLDKRGKIE
-311 TDIHNETNIKGI
+311 TDAHNETNIKGV
-323 YACGDITDG
+323 YACGDIIDG

-350 AGIVREKDYEVLPWS
+350 AGIIKEKDYGVLPWS
-365 VYTNPAIGTVGL
+365 VYTNPTIGTVGF
-377 KEGDAGLR
+377 KEGDAGLSG
-385 ELKYAVGRF
+385 LNYSVGRF

-409 GFLKVITDVETKK
+409 GFLKVVTDEKTKK
-422 IIGATGIG
+422 ILGATGIG

-443 MHFEGTVFDIESTI
+443 MHFGGTVFDIESTI

-462 LSEIVPESALDSI
+462 LSEIVPESAMDSI

-483 PRTAKKDNI
+483 PRTAKKG

>member
-1 MERFDVCIIGGGP
+1 MEKFDVCIIGGGP
-14 AGYVSALKCAVNGL
+14 AGYVSALKCAINGL
-28 SAAIIEKERFGG
+28 SAAIVEKERFGG

-48 PTKVLYSKAKYLKKL
+48 PTKVLYSKAKYLSKL
-63 KKPERGFTV
+63 KKPERGFTIA
-72 GAFNFNYDEIIKY
+72 GFDYNYADIISY
-85 KDEVVLTLTG
+85 KDEVVSMLTG
-95 GVEKLLKARKV
+95 GVEKLLKTRKV
-106 NIFYGTGKIKGKDGA
+106 SIFYGNGKIAGKDGSEFIA
-121 VFSVEVNA
+121 GINPA
-129 NDGSRQEI
+129 NPKEDRNCAGIQI
-137 SAGNVIAA
+137 SAKNIIVA
-145 TGSVPLMIP
+145 TGSAPLMIP
-154 AFNID
+154 VFNID

-166 DEALSLREIPGSLII
+166 DEVLSLKEVPKSLII

-197 FGSSVKMVE
+197 FGTSVKMLE

-216 REISKFID
+216 KEISKYIH

-238 EVAGIKAKADDSA
+238 EVSGIKALDLDNCGK
-251 INGEEAGGRAGFAEG
+251 IG
-266 AEVELKT
+266 AEAELKT
-273 GEKLSA
+273 GEKFKA
-279 EKVLVS
+279 DKVLVS
-285 IGRKLNTSGLGL
+285 IGRKLNTSGIGL
-297 EEIGVRLDKRGKIE
+297 EEAGVKLDKRGKIE
-311 TDIHNETNIKGI
+311 ANKKNETNVRGI
-323 YACGDITDG
+323 YACGDIIDG

-350 AGIVREKDYEVLPWS
+350 AGINREKNYGVLPWS
-365 VYTNPAIGTVGL
+365 IYTNPAIGTVGL
-377 KEGDAGLR
+377 KEGDEGLSH
-385 ELKYAVGRF
+385 LKYSVGRF

-409 GFLKVITDVETKK
+409 GFLKVIVDEESKK

-435 LIAEIASY
+435 LIAEASSY
-443 MHFEGTVFDIESTI
+443 MHFGGTVSDVESTI

-462 LSEIVPESALDSI
+462 LSEIVPEAALDSI

-483 PRTAKKDNI
+483 PRTAKKHG

>member
-1 MERFDVCIIGGGP
+1 MEKFDVCIIGGGP
-14 AGYVSALKCAVNGL
+14 AGYVSALKCAINGL

-48 PTKVLYSKAKYLKKL
+48 PTKVLYSKAKYLKRL
-63 KKPERGFTV
+63 KEPERGFSV
-72 GAFNFNYDEIIKY
+72 NGFNFNFDEIINY
-85 KDEVVLTLTG
+85 KDEVVSALTG

-106 NIFYGTGKIKGKDGA
+106 NILYGAGKIAGKNGTAFRVEINAKDGL
-121 VFSVEVNA
+121 NA
-129 NDGSRQEI
+129 EI
-137 SAGNVIAA
+137 SADNVIAA

-154 AFNID
+154 SFNID

-166 DEALSLREIPGSLII
+166 DEALSLRTIPGSLII

-197 FGSSVKMVE
+197 FGSEVRMIE

-216 REISKFID
+216 KEISKFIQ
-224 KNFKSRNIDIMTGV
+224 KNFKSRNIDIMTGA
-238 EVAGIKAKADDSA
+238 EVAGIKALGS
-251 INGEEAGGRAGFAEG
+251 NGKTG

-273 GEKLSA
+273 GERLEA

-297 EEIGVRLDKRGKIE
+297 EETGVKLDKRGKIE
-311 TDIHNETNIKGI
+311 TDAHNETNIKGI

-350 AGIVREKDYEVLPWS
+350 AGIVKEKDYGVLPWS

-377 KEGDAGLR
+377 KEGDAGLS
-385 ELKYAVGRF
+385 ELKYSVGRF

-409 GFLKVITDVETKK
+409 GFLKVIADEKSKK
-422 IIGATGIG
+422 ILGATGIG

-443 MHFEGTVFDIESTI
+443 MHFGGTVFDIESTI

-483 PRTAKKDNI
+483 PRTAKKDKA

>member
-1 MERFDVCIIGGGP
+1 MEKFDVCIIGGGP
-14 AGYVSALKCAVNGL
+14 AGYVSALKCAINGL

-48 PTKVLYSKAKYLKKL
+48 PTKVLYSKAKYLKRL
-63 KKPERGFTV
+63 KEPERGFSV
-72 GAFNFNYDEIIKY
+72 SGFNFNFDEIINY
-85 KDEVVLTLTG
+85 KDEVESSLTG

-106 NIFYGTGKIKGKDGA
+106 NIFYGTGKIAGKKGTAFQVEINSKDDLT
-121 VFSVEVNA
+121 S
-129 NDGSRQEI
+129 EI
-137 SAGNVIAA
+137 SADKVIVA

-166 DEALSLREIPGSLII
+166 DEALSLRTIPGSLII

-197 FGSSVKMVE
+197 FGSEVRMIE
-206 LLPSI
+206 LLPTI

-216 REISKFID
+216 KEISKFIQ
-224 KNFKSRNIDIMTGV
+224 KNFKSRNIDIMTGA
-238 EVAGIKAKADDSA
+238 EVAGIKASGS
-251 INGEEAGGRAGFAEG
+251 NGKTG

-273 GEKLSA
+273 GERLEA

-285 IGRKLNTSGLGL
+285 IGRKLNTAGLGL
-297 EEIGVRLDKRGKIE
+297 EETGVKLDNRGKIE
-311 TDIHNETNIKGI
+311 TDAHNETNIKGI

-350 AGIVREKDYEVLPWS
+350 AGIIKEKDYAVLPWS

-377 KEGDAGLR
+377 KEGDAGLS
-385 ELKYAVGRF
+385 ELKYSVGRF

-409 GFLKVITDVETKK
+409 GFLKVIADEKSKK
-422 IIGATGIG
+422 ILGATGIG

-443 MHFEGTVFDIESTI
+443 MHFGGTVFDIESTI

-483 PRTAKKDNI
+483 PRTAKKG

>member
-1 MERFDVCIIGGGP
+1 LEKFDVCIIGGGP
-14 AGYVSALKCAVNGL
+14 AGYVSALKCSINGL
-28 SAAIIEKERFGG
+28 KAAIIEKERFGG

-48 PTKVLYSKAKYLKKL
+48 PTKVLYSKAKYLNKL
-63 KKPERGFTV
+63 KNPERGFSISD
-72 GAFNFNYDEIIKY
+72 FNFNYGEIIGY
-85 KDEVVLTLTG
+85 KDEVVAALTG
-95 GVEKLLKARKV
+95 GVEKLLKARKAD
-106 NIFYGTGKIKGKDGA
+106 IFYGTGKITGKDGKTFKIEA
-121 VFSVEVNA
+121 VSKEGTA
-129 NDGSRQEI
+129 TQI
-137 SAGNVIAA
+137 SSDNVIIA
-145 TGSVPLMIP
+145 TGSAPMMIP

-166 DEALSLREIPGSLII
+166 DEALSLREIPKSLII

-197 FGSSVKMVE
+197 FGTAISMVE

-216 REISKFID
+216 KEISKFIS

-238 EVAGIKAKADDSA
+238 EVAGIKTLDL
-251 INGEEAGGRAGFAEG
+251 NGANG

-273 GEKLSA
+273 GEKLKA

-285 IGRKLNTSGLGL
+285 IGRKLNIDGLGL
-297 EEIGVRLDKRGKIE
+297 EEIGVKLDKRGKIE
-311 TDIHNETNIKGI
+311 TDAHNETNIKGI
-323 YACGDITDG
+323 YACGDITCG
-332 PMLAHKASYDGI
+332 PMLAHKASYDGV
-344 IAADNI
+344 IASDNI
-350 AGIVREKDYEVLPWS
+350 AGIIKEKDYGVLPWS

-377 KEGDAGLR
+377 KEGDAGLSG
-385 ELKYAVGRF
+385 LGYNVGRF

-409 GFLKVITDVETKK
+409 GFLKIVTDEKSKK
-422 IIGATGIG
+422 ILGATGVG

-443 MHFEGTVFDIESTI
+443 MHFGGTVFDIESTI

-475 GEAIHKFN
+475 GEAIHKVN
-483 PRTAKKDNI
+483 PRMAKKG

>member
-1 MERFDVCIIGGGP
+1 MEKFDVCIIGGGP
-14 AGYVSALKCAVNGL
+14 AGYVSALKCAINGL

-48 PTKVLYSKAKYLKKL
+48 PTKVLYSKAKYLKRL
-63 KKPERGFTV
+63 KEPERGFSV
-72 GAFNFNYDEIIKY
+72 SGFNFNFDEIINY
-85 KDEVVLTLTG
+85 KDEVVSALTG

-106 NIFYGTGKIKGKDGA
+106 NIFYGTGKIAGKKGTAFRVEINSKDDL
-121 VFSVEVNA
+121 NA
-129 NDGSRQEI
+129 EI
-137 SAGNVIAA
+137 SADKVIVA

-166 DEALSLREIPGSLII
+166 DEALSLRTIPGSLII

-197 FGSSVKMVE
+197 FGSEVRMIE

-216 REISKFID
+216 KEISKFIQ
-224 KNFKSRNIDIMTGV
+224 KNFKSRNIDIMTGA
-238 EVAGIKAKADDSA
+238 EVAGIKALGS
-251 INGEEAGGRAGFAEG
+251 NGKIG

-273 GEKLSA
+273 GERLEA

-297 EEIGVRLDKRGKIE
+297 EETGVKLDKKGKIE
-311 TDIHNETNIKGI
+311 TDAHNETNIKGI

-350 AGIVREKDYEVLPWS
+350 AGIIKEKDYAVLPWS

-377 KEGDAGLR
+377 KEGDAGLS
-385 ELKYAVGRF
+385 ELKYSVGRF

-409 GFLKVITDVETKK
+409 GFLKVIADEKSKK
-422 IIGATGIG
+422 ILGATGIG

-443 MHFEGTVFDIESTI
+443 MHFGGTVFDIESTI

-483 PRTAKKDNI
+483 PRTAKKDR